1 MTIDYIAYQDEVD
14 RLKKAIILCSAG
26 YKEACIIEA
35 KAEITIDQ
43 ILSRRIEEYM
53 KQKSNLGIRMAVI
66 MGMADKLNPEREQL
80 KAAHKDWIDYRAK
93 IDYIRVGIQALQ
105 FELMAV
111 QGVVKYGNEGEKYL
125 MV

>member
-1 MTIDYIAYQDEVD
+1 
-14 RLKKAIILCSAG
+14 
-26 YKEACIIEA
+26 
-35 KAEITIDQ
+35 
-43 ILSRRIEEYM
+43 M

-66 MGMADKLNPEREQL
+66 MGMADKLNPEHEQL
-80 KAAHKDWIDYRAK
+80 KAAHRDWVDYRAK

-105 FELMAV
+105 SELMAV